1 MQMSREGCR
10 MRERRRRLMIV
21 MRNAIQVMEVM
32 MSAKGDKYRIRQRSL
47 EVVMTWNLEFILLFG
62 DIVQYSMY
70 SNGSLIH
77 K

>member
-1 MQMSREGCR
+1 
-10 MRERRRRLMIV
+10 MIV